1 MVGAEAVGTVEGVVG
16 MAATVAGMVVVAAG
30 MVAMEVGMAA
40 AGMVT
45 GMIIVLV
52 IAAGAGMEMTGTAAT
67 DVSAC
72 RGAAER
78 SARNGA
84 LTSTRKR
91 EPEMRG

>member
-1 MVGAEAVGTVEGVVG
+1 MDGAGAAGMVAAV
-16 MAATVAGMVVVAAG
+16 VAGMVATVVGMVVAG
-30 MVAMEVGMAA
+30 MVAMEAGAVA
-40 AGMVT
+40 AGMGAGT
-45 GMIIVLV
+45 AG
-52 IAAGAGMEMTGTAAT
+52 GAGMMMKENGAAAT

-72 RGAAER
+72 RGAAAR